1 MDRGLLYIVVSL
13 TGILT
18 SLKYKSMR
26 IKLKLSFEQNSP
38 INQNKKELNME

>member
-1 MDRGLLYIVVSL
+1 MDRGLLYSVVGL

-26 IKLKLSFEQNSP
+26 IELKLKFEQNRP
-38 INQNKKELNME
+38 VNQNKKELNME